1 MLLEKGLYVLR
12 GLKGDGGFEEGTKVL
27 CVCERPPSREQFGQ
41 GLFGVRPV
49 PPSGVARAGR
59 LAGGE
64 GRGARRHFIQRRAI
78 ISRDAQRRLRSDSSL
93 RASAPFFKRFEKKNS
108 QEITNFFAAHSVD
121 PMLATSRASLR
132 CLRPK
137 PRFLSAAPAK
147 EKIAMVGSGNFG
159 SALVRILGRN
169 ATKHD
174 IFDDEVRMY
183 VYEEMIDGK
192 PLTQIINTQNEN
204 VKYLKGAK
212 FTPNVV
218 AYPDVEKAVEG
229 ATMVCFCL
237 PHQFLKPLMPKIKA
251 SVAPGAKVLSAI
263 KGIDFDDKGIVL
275 ISDILRQGLNAD
287 CSVLMGAN
295 VANDMAKDD
304 FCETTIGYSDDKN
317 GELFRLAFD
326 APSLKVGTVK
336 DTVGVELC
344 GALKNIVAI
353 GAGFCDGL
361 GYGGNTKAAIIRIG
375 LKEMVKFCKTFYTG
389 IDDNTFLESC
399 GVADLITTC
408 FGGRNRK
415 CAEAYAKHGKNK
427 SLEEI
432 EAELLGGQ
440 KLQGTLT
447 AKEVNHVLKMK
458 GMEKEFPFFTTVYK
472 ISYEDT
478 PLEAIVTTPY

>member
-1 MLLEKGLYVLR
+1 MAMLKALSAS
-12 GLKGDGGFEEGTKVL
+12 
-27 CVCERPPSREQFGQ
+27 RPFG
-41 GLFGVRPV
+41 
-49 PPSGVARAGR
+49 ARAFS
-59 LAGGE
+59 AG
-64 GRGARRHFIQRRAI
+64 
-78 ISRDAQRRLRSDSSL
+78 
-93 RASAPFFKRFEKKNS
+93 
-108 QEITNFFAAHSVD
+108 
-121 PMLATSRASLR
+121 AT
-132 CLRPK
+132 
-137 PRFLSAAPAK
+137 

-169 ATKHD
+169 ATRHD
-174 IFDDEVRMY
+174 VFDDEVKMY
-183 VYEEMIDGK
+183 VHEEMIDGV
-192 PLTQIINTQNEN
+192 PLTKIINETNEN

-218 AYPDVEKAVEG
+218 ADPSIESAVAG

-237 PHQFLKPLMPKIKA
+237 PHQFLKPMMPKIKA
-251 SVAPGAKVLSAI
+251 AAAPGVKCLSAI

-275 ISDILRQGLNAD
+275 ISDILRTELGAD

-295 VANDMAKDD
+295 VANDMASDA
-304 FCETTIGYSDDKN
+304 FCETTIGYKDPAN
-317 GELFRLAFD
+317 GELFRLAYDDF
-326 APSLKVGTVK
+326 SLKVGTVQ

-353 GAGFCDGL
+353 GAGFVDGL
-361 GYGGNTKAAIIRIG
+361 GMGGNTKAAIIRIG
-375 LKEMVKFCKTFYTG
+375 LKEMVKFCKTFYDG

-408 FGGRNRK
+408 YGGRNRK
-415 CAEAYAKHGKNK
+415 CAEAFAAHGKKK

-447 AKEVNHVLKMK
+447 AKEVNHILKMK
-458 GMEKEFPFFTTVYK
+458 GLEHEFPFFTTVYK

-478 PLEAIVTTPY
+478 PLSAITETPY

>member
-1 MLLEKGLYVLR
+1 MNAAVR
-12 GLKGDGGFEEGTKVL
+12 NAF
-27 CVCERPPSREQFGQ
+27 R
-41 GLFGVRPV
+41 GVRAF
-49 PPSGVARAGR
+49 ST
-59 LAGGE
+59 
-64 GRGARRHFIQRRAI
+64 
-78 ISRDAQRRLRSDSSL
+78 
-93 RASAPFFKRFEKKNS
+93 AP
-108 QEITNFFAAHSVD
+108 T
-121 PMLATSRASLR
+121 
-132 CLRPK
+132 
-137 PRFLSAAPAK
+137 

-159 SALVRILGRN
+159 SALTRILGAN
-169 ATKHD
+169 ALRHPV
-174 IFDDEVRMY
+174 FDDEVKMY

-192 PLTQIINTQNEN
+192 PLTQIINETNEN
-204 VKYLKGAK
+204 VKYLKNAK
-212 FTPNVV
+212 FTPNV
-218 AYPDVEKAVEG
+218 KAVPDISDAVAG

-237 PHQFLKPLMPKIKA
+237 PHQFLKPLMPKIKE

-275 ISDILRQGLNAD
+275 ISDLLRSGLNAD

-295 VANDMAKDD
+295 VANEMASDA
-304 FCETTIGYSDDKN
+304 FCETTIGYVDATN

-326 APSLKVGTVK
+326 APSFKVGTVQ

-375 LKEMVKFCKTFYTG
+375 LKEMVKFCKTFYDG
-389 IDDNTFLESC
+389 IEDDTFLESC

-415 CAEAYAKHGKNK
+415 CAEAYAKYGKSK

-447 AKEVNHVLKMK
+447 AKEVNHILKMK
-458 GMEKEFPFFTTVYK
+458 NLEHEFPFFTTVYK
-472 ISYEDT
+472 ISYEDAPFSALT
-478 PLEAIVTTPY
+478 ETPY

>member
-1 MLLEKGLYVLR
+1 
-12 GLKGDGGFEEGTKVL
+12 
-27 CVCERPPSREQFGQ
+27 
-41 GLFGVRPV
+41 
-49 PPSGVARAGR
+49 
-59 LAGGE
+59 
-64 GRGARRHFIQRRAI
+64 
-78 ISRDAQRRLRSDSSL
+78 
-93 RASAPFFKRFEKKNS
+93 
-108 QEITNFFAAHSVD
+108 
-121 PMLATSRASLR
+121 MLARQSSRVFNRAFGSG
-132 CLRPK
+132 
-137 PRFLSAAPAK
+137 AAGS

-169 ATKHD
+169 AMRHD
-174 IFDDEVRMY
+174 IFDNEVKMY
-183 VYEEMIDGK
+183 VHQEMIDGK
-192 PLTQIINTQNEN
+192 PLTDIINETNEN

-218 AYPDVEKAVEG
+218 ASPDISDAVAG
-229 ATMVCFCL
+229 ATMICFCL
-237 PHQFLKPLMPKIKA
+237 PHQFLKPMVPAIKA
-251 SVAPGAKVLSAI
+251 AAAPGVKILSAI

-275 ISDILRQGLNAD
+275 ISDILRAELGAD

-295 VANDMAKDD
+295 VANDMASDQ
-304 FCETTIGYSDDKN
+304 FCETTIGYKDPAN
-317 GELFRLAFD
+317 GELFRLAYD
-326 APSLKVGTVK
+326 DPALKVGIVN

-375 LKEMVKFCKTFYTG
+375 LKEMKKFCNMFYTG
-389 IDDNTFLESC
+389 IEDDTFLESC

-415 CAEAYAKHGKNK
+415 CAEAFAAAGKQK
-427 SLEEI
+427 SLDTI

-447 AKEVNHVLKMK
+447 AKEVNHILKMK
-458 GMEKEFPFFTTVYK
+458 GLEHEFPFFTTVYK

-478 PLEAIVTTPY
+478 PLTAIVETPY